1 MALGGTLS
9 DCDGWQEAERA
20 MIDNE
25 ANPPGVKHEFRVWC
39 FRHQNGEIEIFGWV
53 QSVDQFHEMI
63 PALYNEFS
71 RTLSEDK
78 SSAI

>member
-1 MALGGTLS
+1 
-9 DCDGWQEAERA
+9 
-20 MIDNE
+20 MIDSG
-25 ANPPGVKHEFRVWC
+25 ANSPGSTREFRVWC
-39 FRHQNGEIEIFGWV
+39 VRHRNGEIEMFGWV